1 MSAASR
7 PEPTAGRP
15 SGPLRGR
22 IRVPG
27 DKSISHRA
35 LMLSTL
41 AVGKSTVSGL
51 LEAADVMATAA
62 AMRALGATV
71 TRTGPGAWTVSGVG
85 LGTLIEPEAPLDF
98 GNAGTG
104 SRLTMGMV
112 GSHPI
117 AVTFVGDA
125 SLSRRPMGRVL
136 TPLRQMGAT
145 VIARAGDRMPLSI
158 RGPETALPITYR
170 LPVPSAQVK
179 SCVLLAGLNAP
190 GITTVIEPEATRDHT
205 ERMLQGFGADLSVT
219 LDDAGARV
227 IRLAGRPDLRPQE
240 ITVPGD
246 PSSAAFPLVAA
257 LLVPGSDVV
266 VENVLL
272 NPTRTGLLTTLIE
285 MGADLTIE
293 NERLSG
299 GERIG
304 DVRARSSTLRGV
316 AVPPERAPS
325 MIDEY
330 PVLAIAAAFAEGRTV
345 MEGLAELRVKES
357 DRLQAVSDGL
367 SANGIVHQTGPDSL
381 VVEGRRG
388 AIGGGTVATHL
399 DHRIAMSFLVLGL
412 SADRAVTV
420 DDVAMI
426 ATSFPDFQPLMRSL
440 GAEFTQIATEQLA
453 G

>member
-1 MSAASR
+1 
-7 PEPTAGRP
+7 
-15 SGPLRGR
+15 
-22 IRVPG
+22 
-27 DKSISHRA
+27 
-35 LMLSTL
+35 MLSTL
-41 AVGKSTVSGL
+41 AIGKSTVTGL
-51 LEAADVMATAA
+51 LEAEDVMATAG

-71 TRTGPGAWTVSGVG
+71 TRTGQGAWTISGVG
-85 LGTLIEPEAPLDF
+85 LGTLLEPDAPLDF

-104 SRLTMGMV
+104 SRLTMGLV

-136 TPLRQMGAT
+136 APLRQMGAT
-145 VIARAGDRMPLSI
+145 VIARAGDRLPLSI

-205 ERMLQGFGADLSVT
+205 ERMLQGFGADLSVS
-219 LDDAGARV
+219 LDDSGARI
-227 IRLAGRPDLRPQE
+227 IRLTGRPELKPQD
-240 ITVPGD
+240 IVVPGD
-246 PSSAAFPLVAA
+246 PSSAAFPVVAA

-272 NPTRTGLLTTLIE
+272 NPTRTGLITTLIE
-285 MGADLTIE
+285 MGGDIVIE

-299 GERIG
+299 GERVG
-304 DVRARSSTLRGV
+304 DLHVRASRLTGV
-316 AVPPERAPS
+316 RVPPERAPS

-330 PVLAIAAAFAEGRTV
+330 PVLAIAAALAEGETV

-367 SANGIVHQTGPDSL
+367 AANGVDHDTGPDSL
-381 VVEGRRG
+381 VVRGRRG
-388 AIGGGTVATHL
+388 AIGGGRVATHL

-412 SADRAVTV
+412 AADRAVTV
-420 DDVAMI
+420 DDITMI
-426 ATSFPDFQPLMRSL
+426 ATSFPEFQPLMRAL
-440 GAEFTQIATEQLA
+440 GADFAAVATDELA